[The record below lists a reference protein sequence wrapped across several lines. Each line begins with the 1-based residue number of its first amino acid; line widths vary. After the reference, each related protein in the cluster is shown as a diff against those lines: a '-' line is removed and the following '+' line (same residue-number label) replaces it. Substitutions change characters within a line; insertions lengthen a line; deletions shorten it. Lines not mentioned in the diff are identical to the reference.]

1 MWTFYFWQDAEIK
14 DPELVDLMNKI
25 EELEKK
31 LSAHPLHKV
40 LHTCCLYYSFVHLI
54 VQLQEVVTCGLETD
68 TPFFPI
74 FLDDSPK
81 MNINSEVSKEKLK

>member
-1 MWTFYFWQDAEIK
+1 MWIFYFWQDAQIK

-31 LSAHPLHKV
+31 LSAHTLHKV

-54 VQLQEVVTCGLETD
+54 V
-68 TPFFPI
+68 
-74 FLDDSPK
+74 
-81 MNINSEVSKEKLK
+81 